1 MLDIFIL
8 LLSVG
13 RKYNNNHN
21 KEISCGGKM
30 KKRAK
35 IQFTKNHNPI
45 TIPNY
50 MKKNTTTSYRKRER
64 GEEKKQS
71 KINGR

>member
-1 MLDIFIL
+1 MEKKKK
-8 LLSVG
+8 
-13 RKYNNNHN
+13 KYYNNHN

-35 IQFTKNHNPI
+35 KIQFTKNYNPTTT

-50 MKKNTTTSYRKRER
+50 MKKKIRLQVIEK
-64 GEEKKQS
+64 EEKKQS
-71 KINGR
+71 KING